1 MQSLLQSITVLLVVM
16 IALVSSFQ
24 FKKTITTTTS
34 YRNTIHML
42 AVGDIAPDFE
52 LKNYNGKAFKLS
64 SFKNKKPVVVFFYPA
79 DSTPG
84 CTTEVN

>member
-1 MQSLLQSITVLLVVM
+1 
-16 IALVSSFQ
+16 
-24 FKKTITTTTS
+24 
-34 YRNTIHML
+34 ML

-52 LKNYNGKAFKLS
+52 LKNYNGKSFKLS

-84 CTTEVN
+84 CTTEVVKFYSHQTQQ

>member
-1 MQSLLQSITVLLVVM
+1 
-16 IALVSSFQ
+16 
-24 FKKTITTTTS
+24 
-34 YRNTIHML
+34 ML

-84 CTTEVN
+84 CTTEVNMISYHS

>member
-1 MQSLLQSITVLLVVM
+1 MQSSLLLCSALILVL
-16 IALVSSFQ
+16 IAMVSSFH
-24 FKKTITTTTS
+24 FKKTTS
-34 YRNTIHML
+34 INML

-52 LKNYNGKAFKLS
+52 LKNYNGKSFKLS

-84 CTTEVN
+84 CTTEVAT

>member
-1 MQSLLQSITVLLVVM
+1 MQSILLSITLLLVVF

-24 FKKTITTTTS
+24 FKKTT
-34 YRNTIHML
+34 RTINML

-84 CTTEVN
+84 CTTEVNMIS